1 MTVMRRFVV
10 LITLA
15 IAALAATA
23 PVAQAKLSVT
33 LHATTHNPTAGK
45 KWPITITAQ
54 DGNKKVCGHVR
65 YAFLFKGKVVSHQN
79 AGVGGNF
86 CGTFKDP
93 AIIWPKRA
101 IGIPLTFRA
110 IVDMKSGQRNLDY
123 AVKVRR

>member
-1 MTVMRRFVV
+1 MTVMRRFVL

-15 IAALAATA
+15 IAAYAALA
-23 PVAQAKLSVT
+23 PIAQAKVSVT

-45 KWPITITAQ
+45 KWPITITAK

-93 AIIWPKRA
+93 DIIWPKRA
-101 IGIPLTFRA
+101 VGIPLTFRA
-110 IVDMKSGQRNLDY
+110 VVDMKSGQRTR
-123 AVKVRR
+123 AAGGQVRR